1 MLIKKARSRI
11 IILMFLLVSAVVVVF
26 VVLKSLEENV
36 VYFFSPTEI
45 YNKEN
50 ISFNKKIRVGGLVK
64 EGSVT
69 NNQTSVN
76 FIVTDLNNEII
87 VSYSG
92 SLPNLFSEGK
102 GVVAEGKLKDKKY
115 FIADKILA
123 KHDENYMPPEV
134 SKILKKT
141 KGQ

>member
-1 MLIKKARSRI
+1 MLSKKTRTRI
-11 IILMFLLVSAVVVVF
+11 IFTTFLLVASIVVLF
-26 VVLKSLEENV
+26 VVLKSLEENI
-36 VYFFSPTEI
+36 VYFFSPTEL
-45 YNKEN
+45 YNKED
-50 ISFNKKIRVGGLVK
+50 IPFNKKIRIGGLVK
-64 EGSVT
+64 EGSIT
-69 NNQTSVN
+69 NDQTSVN

-87 VSYSG
+87 VSYKG

-141 KGQ
+141 KE

>member
-1 MLIKKARSRI
+1 MLSKKVRSRI
-11 IILMFLLVSAVVVVF
+11 VVLTSSLTLSIAVVY

-69 NNQTSVN
+69 DNQTSVN

-102 GVVAEGKLKDKKY
+102 GVVAEGKLKDKRY

-134 SKILKKT
+134 SKALKKN
-141 KGQ
+141 KE

>member
-1 MLIKKARSRI
+1 MLSKKVRSRI
-11 IILMFLLVSAVVVVF
+11 IILTFLLALAIAVVYG
-26 VVLKSLEENV
+26 VLKSLEENV
-36 VYFFSPTEI
+36 VYFFSPTEL
-45 YNKEN
+45 YNKED
-50 ISFNKKIRVGGLVK
+50 IPFNKKIRIGGLVK
-64 EGSVT
+64 EGSIT
-69 NNQTSVN
+69 NDQTSVN

-87 VSYSG
+87 VSYKG

-141 KGQ
+141 KE

>member
-1 MLIKKARSRI
+1 MLSKKVRSRVVVLTFTLLS
-11 IILMFLLVSAVVVVF
+11 IILVLY

-36 VYFFSPTEI
+36 VYFFSPTEL
-45 YNKEN
+45 YNKED
-50 ISFNKKIRVGGLVK
+50 IPLNKKIRVGGLVK
-64 EGSVT
+64 DGSII
-69 NNQTSVN
+69 NNQTSIN
-76 FIVTDLNNEII
+76 FIVTDLKNEII
-87 VSYSG
+87 VSYKG

-134 SKILKKT
+134 SKILKKN
-141 KGQ
+141 KEQ

>member
-1 MLIKKARSRI
+1 MLA
-11 IILMFLLVSAVVVVF
+11 VSIVALF

-36 VYFFSPTEI
+36 VYFFSPTEL
-45 YNKEN
+45 YNKED

-64 EGSVT
+64 EGSIT
-69 NNQTSVN
+69 NDQTSVN

-87 VSYSG
+87 VSYKG

-115 FIADKILA
+115 FVADKILA

-141 KGQ
+141 KE

>member
-1 MLIKKARSRI
+1 MT
-11 IILMFLLVSAVVVVF
+11 FLLVSTIVVVF

-64 EGSVT
+64 EGSIT

-134 SKILKKT
+134 SKALEKAKN
-141 KGQ
+141 

>member
-1 MLIKKARSRI
+1 MLSKKTRTRI
-11 IILMFLLVSAVVVVF
+11 VFTTLLLVASIVIVF
-26 VVLKSLEENV
+26 VVLRSLEENV
-36 VYFFSPTEI
+36 VYFFSPTEL
-45 YNKEN
+45 YNKED

-64 EGSVT
+64 DGSII
-69 NNQTSVN
+69 NNQTSIN

-87 VSYSG
+87 VSYKG

-134 SKILKKT
+134 SKILNKT
-141 KGQ
+141 KEQ

>member
-1 MLIKKARSRI
+1 MLSKKVRSRI
-11 IILMFLLVSAVVVVF
+11 VILIFLLALAIAVVYG
-26 VVLKSLEENV
+26 VLKSLEENV
-36 VYFFSPTEI
+36 VYFFSPTEL
-45 YNKEN
+45 YNKED

-64 EGSVT
+64 EGSIT
-69 NNQTSVN
+69 NDQTSVN

-87 VSYSG
+87 VSYKG

-141 KGQ
+141 KE

>member
-1 MLIKKARSRI
+1 MLSKKTQIRI
-11 IILMFLLVSAVVVVF
+11 FFTTFLLAASIVIIF

-36 VYFFSPTEI
+36 VYFFSPTELH
-45 YNKEN
+45 NKED

-64 EGSVT
+64 DGSIID
-69 NNQTSVN
+69 NQTSIN

-87 VSYSG
+87 VSYKG

-102 GVVAEGKLKDKKY
+102 GVVVEGKLKDKKY

-141 KGQ
+141 KE

>member
-1 MLIKKARSRI
+1 MLSKKARSRFA
-11 IILMFLLVSAVVVVF
+11 ILTFLLMLAIIVVF

-64 EGSVT
+64 EGSIT

-141 KGQ
+141 KE

>member
-1 MLIKKARSRI
+1 MLSKKARSRI
-11 IILMFLLVSAVVVVF
+11 VVLTFLLVSAIVVIF
-26 VVLKSLEENV
+26 VVLKSLEENL

-64 EGSVT
+64 EGSVI

-134 SKILKKT
+134 SKALEKAKN
-141 KGQ
+141 

>member
-1 MLIKKARSRI
+1 
-11 IILMFLLVSAVVVVF
+11 MFLLVSSIVVIF

-64 EGSVT
+64 EGSIT

-134 SKILKKT
+134 SKALEKAKN
-141 KGQ
+141 

>member
-1 MLIKKARSRI
+1 MLSKKTRTRI
-11 IILMFLLVSAVVVVF
+11 VFTTLLLVASIVFVF

-36 VYFFSPTEI
+36 VYFFSPTEL
-45 YNKEN
+45 YNKED
-50 ISFNKKIRVGGLVK
+50 IPFNKKIRVGGLVK
-64 EGSVT
+64 EGSIT
-69 NNQTSVN
+69 NDQTSVN

-87 VSYSG
+87 VSYKG

-141 KGQ
+141 KE